1 MHRSRGINCGPMTLE
16 CKGSESGDDEHRP
29 RFEVIRMEEKESI
42 FEQYCLPHLDA
53 AYNLARWL
61 VGRDQDAQ
69 DIVQEAYIRAL
80 KGFKGFRG
88 GNARAW
94 LLAIVRNA
102 AYTWLKKHAKQS
114 SMVPFDPEIHDGT
127 MGDPT
132 CEFSHEKRVHQL
144 DEALNRLP
152 FEMREILVLRE
163 LEGWSYKQLASTLNV
178 ASGTVMSRLSR
189 ARQRLQR
196 ELAEVREMEAKD
208 DL

>member
-1 MHRSRGINCGPMTLE
+1 MQATNS
-16 CKGSESGDDEHRP
+16 SGAGRRP
-29 RFEVIRMEEKESI
+29 RIESIRMKETESL
-42 FEQYCLPHLDA
+42 FEQICLPHLDA

-61 VGRDQDAQ
+61 VGRDEDAQ
-69 DIVQEAYIRAL
+69 DIVQEAYFRAL

-94 LLAIVRNA
+94 LLAIVRNV

-114 SMVPFDPEIHDGT
+114 YMVPFDPTFHDGT
-127 MGDPT
+127 TGDPPSEST
-132 CEFSHEKRVHQL
+132 YEERVQQL

-163 LEGWSYKQLASTLNV
+163 LEGWSYKQLASTLKV

-189 ARQRLQR
+189 ARERLQR

-208 DL
+208 EL

>member
-1 MHRSRGINCGPMTLE
+1 
-16 CKGSESGDDEHRP
+16 
-29 RFEVIRMEEKESI
+29 MEETEST

-102 AYTWLKKHAKQS
+102 AYTWLKKRARQS
-114 SMVPFDPEIHDGT
+114 YMVPFDPTFHDGT
-127 MGDPT
+127 TGDPPSEST
-132 CEFSHEKRVHQL
+132 YEKRVQQL

-163 LEGWSYKQLASTLNV
+163 LEGWSYKQLASTLRV
-178 ASGTVMSRLSR
+178 PSGTVMSRLNR

-196 ELAEVREMEAKD
+196 ELAEIRQMEAKD
-208 DL
+208 EL

>member
-1 MHRSRGINCGPMTLE
+1 LRATD
-16 CKGSESGDDEHRP
+16 SGGAERRP
-29 RFEVIRMEEKESI
+29 RFKVIRMEETESH
-42 FEQYCLPHLDA
+42 FEQSCLPHLDA

-61 VGRDQDAQ
+61 VGTDQDAQ

-80 KGFKGFRG
+80 KGFKGFRA

-94 LLAIVRNA
+94 LLAIVRNV

-114 SMVPFDPEIHDGT
+114 YMVPFDPTFHDGT
-127 MGDPT
+127 TRDLHSEST
-132 CEFSHEKRVHQL
+132 YEERAQQL

-163 LEGWSYKQLASTLNV
+163 LEGWSYKQLASTLKV

-189 ARQRLQR
+189 ARQRLRR
-196 ELAEVREMEAKD
+196 ELADVRQMEAKD
-208 DL
+208 EL